1 MKIVLDMT
9 AREGEDIYGFVSLQ
23 DVDRNVIKELVRGQV
38 VDSMIDFIAYWNTA
52 ANDSQ
57 IFTRYECY
65 QVDAS
70 FEGIEKRWRNC
81 KNS

>member
-52 ANDSQ
+52 ANDS
-57 IFTRYECY
+57 
-65 QVDAS
+65 
-70 FEGIEKRWRNC
+70 
-81 KNS
+81 